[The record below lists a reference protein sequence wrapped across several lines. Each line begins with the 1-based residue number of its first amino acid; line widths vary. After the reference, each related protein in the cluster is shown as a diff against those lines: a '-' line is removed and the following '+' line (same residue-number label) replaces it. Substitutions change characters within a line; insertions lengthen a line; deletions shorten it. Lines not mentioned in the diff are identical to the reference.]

1 MQKLKLSAMKT
12 VLQQISRLR
21 VTSHVMVMMM
31 TEQTRLQQL
40 FCLHSLRNWNT
51 SILTVIPSQP
61 HLSLLLLPTLFMVRL
76 LDLFRMEEK
85 QVNLL
90 HLAQTHLTVQS
101 RTVFLLPWTLL
112 PSLTMKMLLTVSPIL
127 RQSILMLWDTVMTSV
142 QRIWYMY
149 LTDTLIRVLITS
161 M

>member
-85 QVNLL
+85 QASRW
-90 HLAQTHLTVQS
+90 HLELTRLTEQS
-101 RTVFLLPWTLL
+101 RTDFLLPWTLL
-112 PSLTMKMLLTVSPIL
+112 QNWTMKMPLTESPIL
-127 RQSILMLWDTVMTSV
+127 RRSTRMHLAILRKSV
-142 QRIWYMY
+142 QRI
-149 LTDTLIRVLITS
+149 L
-161 M
+161 